1 MCYNVTNTVQHR
13 PRCTEGEFWIGEREV
28 DTDRIVCYTVDIINN
43 KRDI

>member
-1 MCYNVTNTVQHR
+1 MLYSTGPAAR
-13 PRCTEGEFWIGEREV
+13 RGDLAIGKREV

>member
-1 MCYNVTNTVQHR
+1 MQLTLYSTGPAAR
-13 PRCTEGEFWIGEREV
+13 RGEFWIGEREV